1 MAIAPLPCVELM
13 LQNPAF
19 RTPMAI
25 ALGAIA
31 GALARYFLSLWM
43 TQQLGPDLPYGT
55 LLVNLTGCFGMG
67 LLATLFGQR
76 VLAHAPE
83 LQLLLTT
90 GFLGSYT
97 TFSSYEL
104 DLARLTY
111 QRALTEDLLYWG
123 ASTLLGVGSLLLGA
137 RLARAIARPTTLD

>member
-1 MAIAPLPCVELM
+1 M

-25 ALGAIA
+25 ALGAIL
-31 GALARYFLSLWM
+31 GALSRYFLSSWISHW
-43 TQQLGPDLPYGT
+43 GGSDLPLGT

-67 LLATLFGQR
+67 LLATLFSQR
-76 VLAHAPE
+76 VLGHAPE
-83 LQLLLTT
+83 LQLMLTT

-104 DLARLTY
+104 DLARLAY
-111 QRALTEDLLYWG
+111 RRELLADGLYWG
-123 ASTLLGVGSLLLGA
+123 ASTLLGFGSLLLGVWV
-137 RLARAIARPTTLD
+137 ARAIAPPVTLD

>member
-1 MAIAPLPCVELM
+1 
-13 LQNPAF
+13 
-19 RTPMAI
+19 MAI

-43 TQQLGPDLPYGT
+43 MQPLGPDLPYGT

-123 ASTLLGVGSLLLGA
+123 ASTLLGVGSLLLGV

>member
-1 MAIAPLPCVELM
+1 
-13 LQNPAF
+13 
-19 RTPMAI
+19 MAI

-43 TQQLGPDLPYGT
+43 MQPLGPDLPYGT

-104 DLARLTY
+104 DLARLAY

-123 ASTLLGVGSLLLGA
+123 ASTLLGVGSLLLGV

>member
-1 MAIAPLPCVELM
+1 
-13 LQNPAF
+13 
-19 RTPMAI
+19 MAI

-31 GALARYFLSLWM
+31 GALIRYFLSVWI
-43 TQQLGPDLPYGT
+43 TQHLGADLPYGT

-76 VLAHAPE
+76 VLGRAPE

-104 DLARLTY
+104 DLARLAY
-111 QRALTEDLLYWG
+111 RRELTADLLYWG
-123 ASTLLGVGSLLLGA
+123 ASTLLGFGSLLLGVW
-137 RLARAIARPTTLD
+137 LARAIAPAVTLE

>member
-1 MAIAPLPCVELM
+1 
-13 LQNPAF
+13 
-19 RTPMAI
+19 MAI

-43 TQQLGPDLPYGT
+43 TQPLGPDLPYGT

-104 DLARLTY
+104 DLARLAY

-123 ASTLLGVGSLLLGA
+123 ASTLLGVGSLLLGV